1 MVFTGL
7 ARKILVLGNLQKE
20 QGLIQVFI
28 AFRLKRIGYFSDFNG
43 TESVFA
49 IIAFRHKQEYWY
61 SYSTGQNQFGF
72 LLSSLFTA

>member
-20 QGLIQVFI
+20 QGLIRVFI

-43 TESVFA
+43 TESVL
-49 IIAFRHKQEYWY
+49 
-61 SYSTGQNQFGF
+61 
-72 LLSSLFTA
+72 LLSPFGISG